1 MSTPYRYG
9 IMSKWVTYGELEAY
23 VGVAEASY
31 IRAEGSMITALRGSE
46 IVYLICLPR
55 TDAGTNADGNGDDDD
70 AGGTESDE
78 GTNGHLNDA
87 ADVGDAGCNAADVGD
102 ADKADAE

>member
-1 MSTPYRYG
+1 M
-9 IMSKWVTYGELEAY
+9 
-23 VGVAEASY
+23 GVAEASY

-46 IVYLICLPR
+46 IVYLICLQPR

-70 AGGTESDE
+70 DAGGTESDE
-78 GTNGHLNDA
+78 GPNGHLNDA